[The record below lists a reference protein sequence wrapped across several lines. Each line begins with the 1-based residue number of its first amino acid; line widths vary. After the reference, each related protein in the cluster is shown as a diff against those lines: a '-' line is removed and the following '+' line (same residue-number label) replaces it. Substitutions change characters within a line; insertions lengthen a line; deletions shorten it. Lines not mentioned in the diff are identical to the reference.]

1 MAKKRKL
8 QAPASMMDEAPLFK
22 GVFLVEVLFLLV
34 PEAAVVAC
42 PRILFVSA
50 REALLSRI

>member
-1 MAKKRKL
+1 
-8 QAPASMMDEAPLFK
+8 MMDEAPLFK

-42 PRILFVSA
+42 PKDPVCI
-50 REALLSRI
+50 

>member
-1 MAKKRKL
+1 
-8 QAPASMMDEAPLFK
+8 MMDEAPLFK

-42 PRILFVSA
+42 PKDPVCICKRSA
-50 REALLSRI
+50 AQ